1 MTRSRRTTWRPLR
14 LELMGHG
21 DKEPVSQCVPH
32 SWRFG
37 TAKQLMLEA
46 GELISAEDATRR
58 VLVLENP
65 AMHGKSQTTNTL
77 FAGIQMILPGEIA
90 PPHRHVAC
98 ALRFVLDGKGAYTN
112 VGGEKAVMNCG
123 DLIVTPSWT
132 AHEHG
137 NQSDQ
142 PMLWLDVLDLPTVR
156 FFEAG
161 FFERV
166 GSGRRTNDQARSNA
180 SARPHPSPLQDSQK
194 PLKYSPVVNYR
205 YAEMRPRL
213 EQRSRPAIST
223 GDTARSC
230 VTPILAT
237 AAGSRPPWRHSL
249 RCCRGD
255 LSAQRTVDLTAW
267 CLFASRA
274 AAPPGSR
281 SARWNG
287 RRVMCSSFRP
297 GRIGPTTRSR
307 RACCSPF
314 RIAPRRKR
322 SASGARTEPVEASS
336 PDAPLLRPAD
346 RRSSSSCATFP
357 TRLRAASARTCSRG
371 TRSWNCFWLRAGSPS
386 HFPARS
392 RSTYRTTR
400 RPSRRRCCRRGT
412 AGADTSN
419 SRLCGSGRT
428 APLSCTSLSTL
439 HAPNQVRFL
448 AEGLAVHLEETIGNI
463 DAYPTL
469 ERRPR
474 RGSAATDA
482 RSGTRCNW
490 KPSIRFRSE
499 WAVARRQRRA
509 RNRNPRSYRARRLF
523 VSGLRHVVKFLAA
536 AYGLRKLKLLYDQT
550 PLTPGECRPSDP
562 QRYAAVFGKMLPA
575 LQSEWLEWLEAS
587 R

>member
-1 MTRSRRTTWRPLR
+1 MLTGPALAESNCAMPHDIEPAHQAFYDKIATHDMAPLW

-32 SWRFG
+32 LWRFG

-112 VGGEKAVMNCG
+112 VGGEKAVMNRG

-213 EQRSRPAIST
+213 EQLIAAGDIDRRHGAQLRYANPRNGGWVTPTMATQLALLPRGFVGAAHRSTDGLVFVCVEGRGTTRVEERTLEWSAGDVFVVPSWTHRAHDAIEESVLFAIS
-223 GDTARSC
+223 D
-230 VTPILAT
+230 
-237 AAGSRPPWRHSL
+237 
-249 RCCRGD
+249 
-255 LSAQRTVDLTAW
+255 
-267 CLFASRA
+267 RA
-274 AAPPGSR
+274 AQ
-281 SARWNG
+281 
-287 RRVMCSSFRP
+287 
-297 GRIGPTTRSR
+297 
-307 RACCSPF
+307 
-314 RIAPRRKR
+314 
-322 SASGARTEPVEASS
+322 EALGIWCE
-336 PDAPLLRPAD
+336 D
-346 RRSSSSCATFP
+346 
-357 TRLRAASARTCSRG
+357 
-371 TRSWNCFWLRAGSPS
+371 
-386 HFPARS
+386 
-392 RSTYRTTR
+392 
-400 RPSRRRCCRRGT
+400 
-412 AGADTSN
+412 
-419 SRLCGSGRT
+419 
-428 APLSCTSLSTL
+428 
-439 HAPNQVRFL
+439 
-448 AEGLAVHLEETIGNI
+448 
-463 DAYPTL
+463 
-469 ERRPR
+469 
-474 RGSAATDA
+474 
-482 RSGTRCNW
+482 
-490 KPSIRFRSE
+490 
-499 WAVARRQRRA
+499 
-509 RNRNPRSYRARRLF
+509 
-523 VSGLRHVVKFLAA
+523 
-536 AYGLRKLKLLYDQT
+536 
-550 PLTPGECRPSDP
+550 
-562 QRYAAVFGKMLPA
+562 
-575 LQSEWLEWLEAS
+575 
-587 R
+587 